1 MKNELFAA
9 LLMLPLYVAAVDDF
23 PAVTSDDQYCMA
35 EAMYFEARGEGW
47 RGMVAVGAVI
57 ENRVDDRRYPSTVCE
72 VVHQGAERNDRLCAF
87 SYYCDGL
94 PERLANLELW
104 ELAQRMADAVLS
116 SGGVSVTVLRE
127 LRTTTPCMS
136 RRGGPR
142 RYSVTG
148 VWVITFSTSG
158 SEMDVL
164 YLGDE

>member
-1 MKNELFAA
+1 MQYLKKLFAA
-9 LLMLPLYVAAVDDF
+9 LLMLPLCAAAAVDDF

-116 SGGVSVTVLRE
+116 SGGVSVDGVAGATHYHAMHV
-127 LRTTTPCMS
+127 TPWWAASLQRNGC
-136 RRGGPR
+136 
-142 RYSVTG
+142 V
-148 VWVITFSTSG
+148 
-158 SEMDVL
+158 
-164 YLGDE
+164 GDHIFYEWQ